1 MDLAVPPAGSGSLHV
16 VGASLT
22 WTQQHQRVEGGRSGR
37 PGPASSCC
45 PQLLHPQVTHGEGVS
60 SGSWEEPPDRG
71 GVAPQRIFQILW

>member
-37 PGPASSCC
+37 ADPASSC
-45 PQLLHPQVTHGEGVS
+45 PQRLHQQVTHGAGMR
-60 SGSWEEPPDRG
+60 P
-71 GVAPQRIFQILW
+71 